1 MERQPDTPLTGNVM
15 TNESLAGGTAQSGSE
30 GVVEQTKQT
39 VANVANQATAQATQ
53 KVQSGVAQ
61 GKDRTARALGAVAD
75 SLRSAGN
82 DLRGRDEGMIS
93 QFVDRAA
100 DRASQ
105 IADHLNNSDPNA
117 LLDDV
122 ENFARREPMMF
133 VAGAFAIGLVA
144 ARFLKSSR
152 RGSGRSTEMAQPIS
166 RATAPVPVRTE
177 RDVTNSLVHRDSFT
191 NAGPSGS
198 STI

>member
-1 MERQPDTPLTGNVM
+1 MERQPDTPTTGNMM
-15 TNESLAGGTAQSGSE
+15 TNESAAGSTTQSGST
-30 GVVEQTKQT
+30 GMVEQAKQT
-39 VANVANQATAQATQ
+39 VTNVASQATEQASQ

-61 GKDRTARALGAVAD
+61 GKERTARALGAVAD

-93 QFVDRAA
+93 QFIDRAA
-100 DRASQ
+100 NRASD

-117 LLDDV
+117 LIDDV
-122 ENFARREPMMF
+122 ENFARREPAMF
-133 VAGAFAIGLVA
+133 LAGAFAVGLVA

-152 RGSGRSTEMAQPIS
+152 RGSGRQMDAAQPIS
-166 RATAPVPVRTE
+166 RSVAPVPTE
-177 RDVTNSLVHRDSFT
+177 RDVTNSLVHRDSFP
-191 NAGPSGS
+191 NAGPSGP

>member
-1 MERQPDTPLTGNVM
+1 MERQPDTSMTGNVM
-15 TNESLAGGTAQSGSE
+15 TNESLAGGTSQSGSE
-30 GVVEQTKQT
+30 GVVEQAKQT
-39 VANVANQATAQATQ
+39 VANVANEATAQATQ

-93 QFVDRAA
+93 QLVDRAA

-152 RGSGRSTEMAQPIS
+152 RGRRSTGMAQPIS

-177 RDVTNSLVHRDSFT
+177 RDVTNSLVHRDSFP